1 MVNQMFDDEWKRRPV
16 EKDAAVATPA
26 LQPHPRNRHL
36 H

>member
-1 MVNQMFDDEWKRRPV
+1 MFDEEWKSRP
-16 EKDAAVATPA
+16 AAEEQPVATAA